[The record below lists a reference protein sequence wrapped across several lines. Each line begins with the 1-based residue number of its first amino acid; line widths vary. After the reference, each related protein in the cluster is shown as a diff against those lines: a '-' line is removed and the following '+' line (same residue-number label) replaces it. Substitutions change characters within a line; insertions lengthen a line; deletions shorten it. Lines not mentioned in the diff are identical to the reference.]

1 MMTMEDESWAG
12 RWVRCLD
19 ASETSFQPRGIY
31 RVTGDYMEGIRIE
44 GWPFYERYNKKRFAL
59 LPFGPSKVKEGPAL
73 LSNASRLNENG
84 VPPQS
89 TDAVNRPSH
98 YARFKIEPIHFIM
111 ENNLEFWQGNVI
123 KYTLRWDGKD
133 GLQDLKKARRYLDMQ
148 IKKMEG
154 DPKWS
159 E

>member
-1 MMTMEDESWAG
+1 MVTVANESWVG
-12 RWVRCLD
+12 RKVKCIDNGWDDILIEGC
-19 ASETSFQPRGIY
+19 IY
-31 RVTGDYMEGIRIE
+31 RVTSETPEYISLEIAHCGFPR
-44 GWPFYERYNKKRFAL
+44 RRFEL
-59 LPFGPSKVKEGPAL
+59 LPQEHPQEDAFEVPSPAETK
-73 LSNASRLNENG
+73 AS
-84 VPPQS
+84 
-89 TDAVNRPSH
+89 DAVNRPSH

-154 DPKWS
+154 DAKWS

>member
-12 RWVRCLD
+12 RLVRCLD
-19 ASETSFQPRGIY
+19 ASETSFQPNGIY

-44 GWPFYERYNKKRFAL
+44 GWPFYERYNKKRFEL
-59 LPFGPSKVKEGPAL
+59 LPFEPSKVKEGHAL

-133 GLQDLKKARRYLDMQ
+133 GLLDLKKARRYLDMQ

-154 DPKWS
+154 DQKWS

>member
-1 MMTMEDESWAG
+1 MVKLVDESWVG
-12 RWVRCLD
+12 RKVKCVD
-19 ASETSFQPRGIY
+19 AKHSPFKTGGIY
-31 RVTGDYMEGIRIE
+31 VVVGENLQYLRIKGRPDYQLYM
-44 GWPFYERYNKKRFAL
+44 KSRFEL
-59 LPFGPSKVKEGPAL
+59 LPQEHPQEDAFEVPSMEPVKA
-73 LSNASRLNENG
+73 
-84 VPPQS
+84 PPS
-89 TDAVNRPSH
+89 DAVNRPAH

-111 ENNLEFWQGNVI
+111 ENKLEFWQGNVI

>member
-1 MMTMEDESWAG
+1 MTVEDESWAG

-19 ASETSFQPRGIY
+19 ASETSFQPHGIY

-44 GWPFYERYNKKRFAL
+44 GRPFYERYNKKRFVL
-59 LPFGPSKVKEGPAL
+59 LPFGPSKVKEGHAL